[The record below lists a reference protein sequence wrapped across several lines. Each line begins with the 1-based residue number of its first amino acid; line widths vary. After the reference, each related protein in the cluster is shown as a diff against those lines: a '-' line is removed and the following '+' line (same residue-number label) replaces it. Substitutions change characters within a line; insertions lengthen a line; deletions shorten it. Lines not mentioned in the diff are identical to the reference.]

1 MVWGNTY
8 HSNILP
14 IFIKQKKAM
23 RIVCKVKSDHHS
35 TELFANMNSLNF
47 FQIVELLTATFMY
60 KAFHQ
65 LLPCNL
71 QKYFTIKSNVYG
83 IETKQKNMFYQS
95 YVRTTKKQH
104 CISVAE
110 VKLLNSINN
119 NLRNSYSVLMLIFLY
134 KKTTC

>member
-1 MVWGNTY
+1 MR
-8 HSNILP
+8 I
-14 IFIKQKKAM
+14 AM

-35 TELFANMNSLNF
+35 AELFANMNSLKKI
-47 FQIVELLTATFMY
+47 QIVELQTATFMY

-71 QKYFTIKSNVYG
+71 QKYLTIKSNLYG

-104 CISVAE
+104 CISVAG
-110 VKLLNSINN
+110 VKLWNSINN
-119 NLRNSYSVLMLIFLY
+119 NLRNSYSVLMFKKNI
-134 KKTTC
+134 KTTC

>member
-1 MVWGNTY
+1 MR
-8 HSNILP
+8 I
-14 IFIKQKKAM
+14 AM

-35 TELFANMNSLNF
+35 AELFANMNSLKKI
-47 FQIVELLTATFMY
+47 QIVELQTATFMY

-104 CISVAE
+104 CISVAG
-110 VKLLNSINN
+110 VKLWNSINN
-119 NLRNSYSVLMLIFLY
+119 NLRNSYSVLMFKKNI
-134 KKTTC
+134 KTTC

>member
-1 MVWGNTY
+1 MFWGNTY

-23 RIVCKVKSDHHS
+23 RIACKVKYDHHS
-35 TELFANMNSLNF
+35 AELFANMNSLNF
-47 FQIVELLTATFMY
+47 FLIDELQTATFMY

-83 IETKQKNMFYQS
+83 IETKQKNMLYQS
-95 YVRTTKKQH
+95 CVRTTKKQH
-104 CISVAE
+104 CISVAG
-110 VKLLNSINN
+110 VKLWNSINN
-119 NLRNSYSVLMLIFLY
+119 NNPRNSYSVLMLNFF
-134 KKTTC
+134 K